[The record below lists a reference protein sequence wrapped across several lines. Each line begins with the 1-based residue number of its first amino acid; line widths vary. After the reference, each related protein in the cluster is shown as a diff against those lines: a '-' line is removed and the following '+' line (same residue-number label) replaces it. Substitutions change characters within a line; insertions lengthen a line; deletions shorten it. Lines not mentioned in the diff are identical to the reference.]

1 MPADAPR
8 STLPASLDLRS
19 YLEVLLRRKRVIAVV
34 TLVSLVLALALSVS
48 QSKVYVAKADVL
60 MNTSTA
66 DLLPNS
72 ASEIYSQ
79 SINVAR
85 RLTNEIR
92 QFQSGVTRD
101 AVDEAYDGPLDPEA
115 IKATTDGTSDVI
127 TVSYSADDPK
137 EAAIL
142 VNLYIDVFVKLQR
155 TQRVDDI
162 LSAQNEIQAQVDDL
176 SGRIN
181 TIRQPLTDV
190 ENQLN
195 ANPGDTTLQGRRDDL
210 TAQLQVQ
217 LAPLQSQ
224 RGTYQ
229 QQLEELRLN
238 ANVTQ
243 TSGARLL
250 TKAEVPD
257 TPVSPRPVQNAII
270 AIFVGLLLGVVLAFL
285 RDTLDERIL
294 GMDDLARAAPDL
306 KPMAVLPE
314 ARIPD
319 EAGYLS
325 VREDPRSPIA
335 EAFRSL
341 RTSVKF
347 AGLDHPIRVVQITS
361 ALPGEGKTT
370 VVANLAESLARGGD
384 RVAVVCCDLRRP
396 RLHRAFRQPL
406 SPGLTDVILHDAS
419 LDEAL
424 TRVSDNLYC
433 LSAGTAPPNPSELL
447 SSSRAAAV
455 IQAIAAEFDV
465 VIIDCTPVLP
475 VTDALVV
482 SRFVD
487 ATLVV
492 VDIRST
498 KRRALQESISR
509 LGQVSAPVTGLVLNG
524 VGPTDAYQYGYGYGY
539 AAYGASDQDPTPPPP
554 ATPPPAQSGTLER
567 LGSS

>member
-8 STLPASLDLRS
+8 SPTPASLDLRS

-34 TLVSLVLALALSVS
+34 TLVSVILALAMSVS
-48 QSKVYVAKADVL
+48 QSKVYVAEADVL
-60 MNTSTA
+60 MNTSTTDQLTA
-66 DLLPNS
+66 S

-79 SINVAR
+79 SINVTR
-85 RLTNEIR
+85 RLTNEIQ
-92 QFQSGVTRD
+92 QFKSGVTRD
-101 AVDEAYDGPLDPEA
+101 AVNDAYDGPLDPKKVTA
-115 IKATTDGTSDVI
+115 STDGLSDVI
-127 TVSYSADDPK
+127 TVSLSATDPK
-137 EAAIL
+137 EAATL
-142 VNLYIDVFVKLQR
+142 VNLYIDVFVKQQR

-162 LSAQNEIQAQVDDL
+162 LSTGNEIQAQVDDL
-176 SGRIN
+176 SGRIA
-181 TIRQPLTDV
+181 TIRQPLTEV
-190 ENQLN
+190 ETQLN
-195 ANPGDTTLQGRRDDL
+195 ANPGDTTLQARRDDL

-217 LAPLQSQ
+217 LAPLELQ
-224 RGTYQ
+224 RSSYQ
-229 QQLEELRLN
+229 QQLEQLRLS
-238 ANVTQ
+238 ANISQ

-250 TKAEVPD
+250 TKADVPD
-257 TPVSPRPVQNAII
+257 TPVSPKPVQNAII

-319 EAGYLS
+319 EPGYLS

-396 RLHRAFRQPL
+396 RLHRAFRQQL

-424 TRVSDNLYC
+424 TRINDNLYC

-465 VIIDCTPVLP
+465 VLIDCTPVLP

-498 KRRALQESISR
+498 KRRALQESITR
-509 LGQVSAPVTGLVLNG
+509 LGQVSAPVAGLVLNG

-539 AAYGASDQDPTPPPP
+539 AAYGASDEDPTPPPP
-554 ATPPPAQSGTLER
+554 TPPPAPFGTLER